1 MYPIKRADHSQVT
14 DVSFRPKS
22 KMDLYRLTIEGVHTD
37 FLHFGVDPGT
47 AHFGLAAITSM
58 GVEAWELDFSKCLPD
73 GVVDRLHLIY
83 QVFGQIAELSIAGR
97 NRIFVQGMRAVVE
110 GASYGDV
117 NGQVDLAHSRAA
129 MILALSAR
137 FQQIE
142 TTIVAP
148 GTIRKA
154 VLGHGHAKPQDVWA
168 DVLPSNAA
176 NALAC
181 ALYSYEQ
188 ENN

>member
-1 MYPIKRADHSQVT
+1 
-14 DVSFRPKS
+14 
-22 KMDLYRLTIEGVHTD
+22 MDLYRLAVTGVNEHGTLSAIHTE

-47 AHFGLAAITSM
+47 AHFGLAAITNA
-58 GVEAWELDFSKCLPD
+58 GIEAWELDFSKCLPD

-142 TTIVAP
+142 TSIVAP

-154 VLGHGHAKPQDVWA
+154 VLDHGHAKPQDAWA
-168 DVLPSNAA
+168 EVLPSNAA

-181 ALYSYEQ
+181 ALYSYQQ
-188 ENN
+188 EN